1 MLFLVH
7 YLHYPV
13 ATQWLLCCP
22 SPPALARCSCPPVD
36 AAHHHH
42 DHSRIRQRHLRAVTA
57 AWHCGQCLHTT
68 LLSLTL
74 PALHLPAVLLMPHHP
89 CEASGFGT
97 SRACCAG
104 AARSNRNKSSH
115 KKPCERVA
123 VTVIHGLSRRASYGW
138 KKHPTHVQRVMH
150 CCGRTTSPAR

>member
-7 YLHYPV
+7 DLHYPV

-42 DHSRIRQRHLRAVTA
+42 DHSRTRQRHLRAVTA
-57 AWHCGQCLHTT
+57 AWHCGQCLHTA

-97 SRACCAG
+97 SRARCAG

-115 KKPCERVA
+115 RSLVK
-123 VTVIHGLSRRASYGW
+123 GSQSLSYTGSLGGRAMVGKSTPHTF
-138 KKHPTHVQRVMH
+138 K
-150 CCGRTTSPAR
+150 